1 MNSDYSK
8 QLVTRF
14 EEVSKTQN
22 RFTYNDQWLKVKN
35 WIGENRIEF
44 LYVDDPYSENN
55 RTTVI
60 TKDSV
65 IEIKMNYVEELA
77 SSHLTTPIQ
86 VKEFKKKV
94 KEKNYLYKKPTNWEV
109 TFVYD
114 DGEKIKISSD
124 SMIQCYLPNEI
135 NEEMFIYLIN
145 L

>member
-1 MNSDYSK
+1 MSNEYS
-8 QLVTRF
+8 QELIVRF
-14 EEVSKTQN
+14 EENSKTKH
-22 RFTYNDQWLKVKN
+22 RDTYLEMWLKVKK

-44 LYVDDPYSENN
+44 LYVDDPYSKNN

-65 IEIKMNYVEELA
+65 IEIKMNYVEELV
-77 SSHLTTPIQ
+77 SSYLTTPIQ

-94 KEKNYLYKKPTNWEV
+94 NGKKYLYKNPSNWEV

-114 DGEKIKISSD
+114 DEEEIKISSD

-135 NEEMFIYLIN
+135 NEDMFIYLIN